1 MNLSCIISVSVS
13 IISKMF
19 FFKKLVQFLFPVFIY
34 NIIKIIYRFLF
45 NIHGGRNYVK
55 NKIHL
60 FFFIFSNNIKHFKKV
75 LPNDFKSKFSDN
87 FETAS
92 ELQTPLLKVK
102 QLINCVNKT
111 EEYNFI
117 DIGSGYGI
125 LLLYVYKN
133 FNFKSYTGL
142 EFVDSFV
149 EKSKINL
156 KRYKKITLVHD
167 TAEKYLLSD
176 KRNVIY
182 LANPFDET
190 ILKKFIKNNLS
201 NIKKNSSIILYHRN
215 KHKDILSSFGLYNKD
230 IDRGLSVHY
239 FKK

>member
-1 MNLSCIISVSVS
+1 M
-13 IISKMF
+13 
-19 FFKKLVQFLFPVFIY
+19 
-34 NIIKIIYRFLF
+34 
-45 NIHGGRNYVK
+45 
-55 NKIHL
+55 
-60 FFFIFSNNIKHFKKV
+60 
-75 LPNDFKSKFSDN
+75 
-87 FETAS
+87 
-92 ELQTPLLKVK
+92 
-102 QLINCVNKT
+102 
-111 EEYNFI
+111 
-117 DIGSGYGI
+117 
-125 LLLYVYKN
+125 
-133 FNFKSYTGL
+133 